1 VGGVDVAPVLVL
13 ARLVVRL
20 HGLHGGAR
28 GRRGGG
34 AVRLQHGGEH
44 RALREAQRGRR
55 RVEAVSRRRR
65 RRRRGGCR
73 EVRRARGRG
82 GRERA
87 QLGLPSQARLRLEP
101 RALPLRRVAPAPAT
115 SERGLCVTG
124 SIPILA
130 SRFFRCVF
138 Q

>member
-73 EVRRARGRG
+73 EVRAPGRG
-82 GRERA
+82 GRARA
-87 QLGLPSQARLRLEP
+87 WPPSQARLRLEP